1 MINTQTPN
9 LNKQSK
15 DKFILT
21 QKQNIFIYLSKK
33 VATATMVSKA
43 TKIPQKNIC
52 RYKKDLEKQGLL
64 MELEKKTCKVTG
76 FKAWYLT
83 TNPELFN
90 KKVTNQLNIF

>member
-1 MINTQTPN
+1 MINTNPSN

-15 DKFILT
+15 DSSFLT
-21 QKQNIFIYLSKK
+21 QLQTIFLYLSKY

-43 TKIPQKNIC
+43 TNIPQKNIC
-52 RYKKDLEKQGLL
+52 RFKKDLEKQGLL
-64 MELEKKTCKVTG
+64 MEVEKKPCKVTG